1 MSIYTYIFTL
11 WIVAFGFIIYN
22 RTKSNSIILI
32 CACMITYLLIY
43 MNNTNQ
49 NKIDKKNIHVQ
60 IVPWINQL
68 TSSKNQDEIDRCYN
82 IIRNYLFSSAL
93 SSPIDSDLM
102 DIHNMIRKYK
112 PNAPY
117 ASNIDKAEPY
127 DISVGFR
134 K

>member
-32 CACMITYLLIY
+32 CVCMITYLLIY

-49 NKIDKKNIHVQ
+49 NKINKKNIHAQ

-68 TSSKNQDEIDRCYN
+68 KTAKNQDEIDRCYN
-82 IIRNYLFSSAL
+82 IIRNYLFSNAL
-93 SSPIDSDLM
+93 SSPGDSDLM
-102 DIHNMIRKYK
+102 DIHNMIGKYK
-112 PNAPY
+112 PITPY